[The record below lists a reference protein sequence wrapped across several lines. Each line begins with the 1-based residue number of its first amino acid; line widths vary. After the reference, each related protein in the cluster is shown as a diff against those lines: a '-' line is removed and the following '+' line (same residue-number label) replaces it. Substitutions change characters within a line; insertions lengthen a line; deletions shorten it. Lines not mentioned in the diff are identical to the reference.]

1 MSIKFVV
8 FIRSVA
14 FIGLAVVFGWNTS
27 LWAKGHDQGFDL
39 GSINPGLVRAF
50 DSIGQNLFGE
60 GVFGAS
66 VVSVTD
72 VDEMPAVQ
80 VDIRVYPTI
89 PNEPPPL
96 TLINVFDS
104 VTCLTVAQVQ
114 VGGSGDPVIFID
126 SGERPLPGSTTLGG
140 IDVMYKDLSDF
151 PPKPCQERTSNRPGR
166 DR

>member
-1 MSIKFVV
+1 MSIKFAV

-27 LWAKGHDQGFDL
+27 LWAKGHDQGINL
-39 GSINPGLVRAF
+39 GSINPGLVKAF

-66 VVSVTD
+66 VVSVTE

-80 VDIRVYPTI
+80 IDVSGYPTI
-89 PNEPPPL
+89 PNKPAPL

-104 VTCLTVAQVQ
+104 ETCQTVAQVQ
-114 VGGSGDPVIFID
+114 VGGSGDPLIIID
-126 SGERPLPGSTTLGG
+126 SGERPLPGGTTLRG

-151 PPKPCQERTSNRPGR
+151 PPKPCQERASTRPGR

>member
-1 MSIKFVV
+1 MSTKFVV

-27 LWAKGHDQGFDL
+27 LWAKGHDQGVDL
-39 GSINPGLVRAF
+39 GSINPGLVKAF
-50 DSIGQNLFGE
+50 DSIGQNLFRE

-72 VDEMPAVQ
+72 VDDMPAVQ
-80 VDIRVYPTI
+80 LDIRGYPTI
-89 PNEPPPL
+89 PNEPSPL

-104 VTCLTVAQVQ
+104 ETCQTVAQVQ
-114 VGGSGDPVIFID
+114 VGGSGDPLIIID
-126 SGERPLPGSTTLGG
+126 SGERPLPSSTTLRG
-140 IDVMYKDLSDF
+140 IDVSYKDLSDF
-151 PPKPCQERTSNRPGR
+151 PPKPCQGRTPTRPGR

>member
-50 DSIGQNLFGE
+50 DSVGQNLFGE
-60 GVFGAS
+60 AAFGAS

-72 VDEMPAVQ
+72 VDDMPAAVQ
-80 VDIRVYPTI
+80 IDIRGYPTI
-89 PNEPPPL
+89 PNEPAPI
-96 TLINVFDS
+96 TLISVFDS
-104 VTCLTVAQVQ
+104 DTCQTKFQVL
-114 VGGSGDPVIFID
+114 VGGDMEPEIIREDFY
-126 SGERPLPGSTTLGG
+126 GS
-140 IDVMYKDLSDF
+140 
-151 PPKPCQERTSNRPGR
+151 PPKPCQERTSTRPRSGR

>member
-1 MSIKFVV
+1 MSTKFVV

-60 GVFGAS
+60 GAFGAS

-72 VDEMPAVQ
+72 VDDMPAVQ
-80 VDIRVYPTI
+80 IDIRGYPTI
-89 PNEPPPL
+89 PNEPAPL
-96 TLINVFDS
+96 TLISVFDS
-104 VTCLTVAQVQ
+104 DTCQTVFQVL
-114 VGGSGDPVIFID
+114 VGGDMEPEIIRNDFY
-126 SGERPLPGSTTLGG
+126 GS
-140 IDVMYKDLSDF
+140 
-151 PPKPCQERTSNRPGR
+151 PPEPCEQPGR